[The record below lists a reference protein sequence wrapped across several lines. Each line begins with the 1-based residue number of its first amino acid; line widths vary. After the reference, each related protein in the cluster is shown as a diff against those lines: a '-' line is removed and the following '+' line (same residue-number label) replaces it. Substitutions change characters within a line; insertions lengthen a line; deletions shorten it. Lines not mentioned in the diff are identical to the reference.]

1 MLRNAAEKA
10 HARLFHGEKET
21 KEKQNKENKKKT
33 KKKNY
38 HFLSQIAVK
47 SLQEHGVE

>member
-21 KEKQNKENKKKT
+21 KEKQNKENLKKR
-33 KKKNY
+33 KKNY